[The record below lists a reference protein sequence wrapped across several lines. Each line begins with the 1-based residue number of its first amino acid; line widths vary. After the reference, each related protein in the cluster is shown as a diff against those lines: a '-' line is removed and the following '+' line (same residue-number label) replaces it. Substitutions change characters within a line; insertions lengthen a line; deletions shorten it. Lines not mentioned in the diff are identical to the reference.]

1 MESQGKHIWRR
12 SFWAL
17 VGVAILGLGAA
28 VLRVAQVG
36 VDPYTAANIGIS
48 NAIGLDLGT
57 YQLISNAVLLIP
69 IFFLGRM
76 YLGIGSVINMVMA
89 GYFVQWFS
97 DWLAPLVPDDPGR
110 VLQTAMFVVGIALFT
125 FGASMYMTP
134 GLGNAPYDG
143 IAPVIVDHTHLPYRA
158 VRVAQDLAFVALALV
173 FHGQVGIG
181 TVMTAFFAGPLIDF
195 FTEKVNKP
203 LLAKDLEHVDALE
216 RRVKTPHW
224 HF

>member
-1 MESQGKHIWRR
+1 METQDTHYWRR

-17 VGVAILGLGAA
+17 VGVAVLGLGAA

-69 IFFLGRM
+69 IFFLGRE
-76 YLGIGSVINMVMA
+76 YVGIGTVINMVMT
-89 GYFVQWFS
+89 GYFIQWFS
-97 DWLAPLVPDDPGR
+97 ALLNPLVPGEPTQL
-110 VLQTAMFVVGIALFT
+110 VQAVMFVVGITLFAA
-125 FGASMYMTP
+125 GASMYMTVA
-134 GLGNAPYDG
+134 LGNAPYDA
-143 IAPVIVDHTHLPYRA
+143 IAPIIVDHSRVPYRV
-158 VRVAQDLAFVALALV
+158 VRVIQDLAFVGLALT

-203 LLAKDLEHVDALE
+203 LLKKDLAAVSALE
-216 RRVKTPHW
+216 QRVKTTRW